1 MSRPDIWDKYCAIH
15 SLLKLLLQNLVQESS
30 AKLPPGLFGTNNIH
44 ADGLFDE
51 CLAVRAPGF
60 DGQYCIVAF
69 KPTAVDPSE
78 ILHTGSFSDEAQR
91 ANLITIFQ
99 LLGLLGPDRVDP
111 KVSVADANTYIL
123 PSTTF
128 CLPSS
133 CSAADL
139 GQAVAELIGSY
150 VIANYSLVTVTDE
163 QYCFKES
170 NKPSTFDGATITVM

>member
-1 MSRPDIWDKYCAIH
+1 
-15 SLLKLLLQNLVQESS
+15 LKFGTNIAQSINIYYLKTVQESS
-30 AKLPPGLFGTNNIH
+30 AKLPPGLFGSRNIH

-60 DGQYCIVAF
+60 DGQYCSVYF
-69 KPTAVDPSE
+69 QPVAVDQSE
-78 ILHTGSFSDEAQR
+78 ILPPRSFNENHEGR
-91 ANLITIFQ
+91 RNFVTIFQ
-99 LLGLLGPDRVDP
+99 LLGFLGSDRVEP
-111 KVSVADANTYIL
+111 KVSVADASTYIY

-163 QYCFKES
+163 QYCFKENS
-170 NKPSTFDGATITVM
+170 DPPTFDGATITVM

>member
-1 MSRPDIWDKYCAIH
+1 M
-15 SLLKLLLQNLVQESS
+15 LEST
-30 AKLPPGLFGTNNIH
+30 AKLPPGLFGSNNIH

-60 DGQYCIVAF
+60 NGQYCTVFVKA
-69 KPTAVDPSE
+69 KAVDQSE
-78 ILHTGSFSDEAQR
+78 ILPASEELFN
-91 ANLITIFQ
+91 ANHEGRSNFITIFQ
-99 LLGLLGPDRVDP
+99 ILDRILGSDRITP
-111 KVSVADANTYIL
+111 KTSVADSNTYVF

-150 VIANYSLVTVTDE
+150 VIGNYSFVTVTDE
-163 QYCFKES
+163 QYCFKA
-170 NKPSTFDGATITVM
+170 NDDPPPFDGATITVM